1 MYLDYVDFGPRR
13 PPHTL
18 HRISIWKGDMI
29 KTYSDLDLKSP
40 GCYGFRPLLD
50 YCDTCYSKVNVGIAH
65 PPVFLFAPF

>member
-18 HRISIWKGDMI
+18 PRISIWKGDMI

-40 GCYGFRPLLD
+40 GCYGFFAR
-50 YCDTCYSKVNVGIAH
+50 CWIIAI
-65 PPVFLFAPF
+65 PVIQR